1 MKILLVAINAK
12 YIHSNL
18 AIYDLRAYSKKYGE
32 HIEMAEYTINNL
44 SEQIIIDIYKRNP
57 DVIAFSTY
65 IWNVD
70 MVNEI
75 AKEINKLL
83 PDVPIWAGGPE
94 VSYCAKEYLTDN
106 PFFSGIM
113 YGEGEETFK
122 RLVEYYLGIRQDISQ
137 VTGITYRKDNAII
150 TTEPSP
156 QIDMDDIPFAYEDI
170 GELENRIIY
179 YESSRGCPFSC
190 SYCLSSVDKHLRF
203 RSVDIV
209 KKELDFFLRRKVPQV
224 KFVDRTFNCNKKH
237 AMDIWQFILDNDNGV
252 TNFHFEIGADL
263 IDDDEL
269 EILSKMR
276 KGLVQLE
283 IGIQSTNYDT
293 IKEIHRVMD
302 FGKLSEVVRKIKSF
316 DNIHQHVDLIAGLP
330 YEGLESFI
338 KSFNDVYALH
348 AEQLQ
353 LGFLKVLKGSYMQEM
368 KKNYG
373 IVHKD
378 KAPYEVMYTNW
389 LSFSEVLELKRIEEM
404 VEIFYNSGQFS
415 NTMELLEQFYETP
428 YMLYED
434 IANYYDKH
442 IKSGMKQNRIAKYE
456 LIHDM
461 YCEKLDRIK
470 NNKNEIHNSIK
481 NNENEIHNRFDDFD
495 MQLLDDMLVYDIFD
509 RENAKSRPGF
519 STVREEDREKIKR
532 YYRDEGRKYD
542 KRMTHIEAFSYER
555 VADSDG
561 QNSSTSKDFCRSNE
575 SNDILETE
583 TMQMGRY
590 IKQKNFVLFDYE
602 TGNRIILH
610 L

>member
-32 HIEMAEYTINNL
+32 HIEIAEYTINNL

-75 AKEINKLL
+75 AREINKLM

-94 VSYCAKEYLTDN
+94 VSYCAEEYLTEN
-106 PFFSGIM
+106 PYFSGIM

-122 RLVEYYLGIRQDISQ
+122 MLVEYYLGIRPDISQ

-150 TTEPSP
+150 TAESSP
-156 QIDMDDIPFAYEDI
+156 QIDMDDIPFPYEDI
-170 GELENRIIY
+170 DGLENRIIY

-209 KKELDFFLRRKVPQV
+209 KKELEFFLKMKVPQI
-224 KFVDRTFNCNKKH
+224 KFVDRTFNCKKKH

-263 IDDDEL
+263 IDADEL
-269 EILSKMR
+269 ELLSKMR
-276 KGLVQLE
+276 KGLIQLE
-283 IGIQSTNYDT
+283 IGIQSTNDDT

-302 FGKLSEVVRKIKSF
+302 FGKLSGVVRKIKSF
-316 DNIHQHVDLIAGLP
+316 GNIHQHVDLIAGLP
-330 YEGLESFI
+330 YENLESFI

-368 KKNYG
+368 QKKYG
-373 IVHKD
+373 IIHKD

-389 LSFSEVLELKRIEEM
+389 LSFSEVLELKQIEEM
-404 VEIFYNSGQFS
+404 VETFYNSGQFS
-415 NTMELLEQFYETP
+415 NTIDLLEHFYETP
-428 YMLYED
+428 YMLYKD
-434 IANYYDKH
+434 LANYYDKH
-442 IKSGMKQNRIAKYE
+442 IKAGMKQNRIAKYE

-461 YCEKLDRIK
+461 YCEKLDSIK
-470 NNKNEIHNSIK
+470 NNKNEIY
-481 NNENEIHNRFDDFD
+481 NRFDDFD

-519 STVREEDREKIKR
+519 SFVLEEDREKIKR
-532 YYRDEGRKYD
+532 FYRDEGRKYD

-561 QNSSTSKDFCRSNE
+561 QNSSTSKGFYKNNE
-575 SNDILETE
+575 INDILETE
-583 TMQMGRY
+583 NMQMGCY

-602 TGNRIILH
+602 TGDRIVLH